1 MVAMIEPQQV
11 IYKETF
17 KVPCAHKECK
27 TPMIVVIERIKG
39 GGTSAIEV
47 THSKPGD

>member
-1 MVAMIEPQQV
+1 MTVIEPQQV

-27 TPMIVVIERIKG
+27 LSVIVVIERIKG
-39 GGTSAIEV
+39 GGTSSIEV
-47 THSKPGD
+47 THPH